1 MALMK
6 RKNPTVIRSTLGHSV
21 YFPGNDEAVFVPAI
35 LQGQAL
41 EAGAEF
47 VEDKQ
52 KEQYEKVQDETQ
64 AVRQSEGP
72 VDIKDR
78 QVALVE
84 GVRKLALANNSD
96 DFTAGGLPKVKALA
110 AVVGFRMDISD
121 VRAAWEEY
129 TQAPYKEV

>member
-52 KEQYEKVQDETQ
+52 KEQYEKVQGETQ

-72 VDIKDR
+72 IDIKDR

-84 GVRKLALANNSD
+84 GVRKLVLANNSD

-110 AVVGFRMDISD
+110 AVVGFRIDISD
-121 VRAAWEEY
+121 VRTAWEEY

>member
-78 QVALVE
+78 QAALVE

-96 DFTAGGLPKVKALA
+96 YFTAGGLPKVKALA
-110 AVVGFRMDISD
+110 AVVGFRIDVSD
-121 VRAAWEEY
+121 ARTAWEEY
-129 TQAPYKEV
+129 TQAPFKEV